1 MISDIVS
8 IDQVEY
14 MKGQRASTVLRFID
28 DAIDQLNVVE
38 EPRLLVIMKYSLA
51 FDRISKD
58 FMLVKGL

>member
-38 EPRLLVIMKYSLA
+38 EPSLLVIMKYSLA

>member
-14 MKGQRASTVLRFID
+14 MKGQRTSTVLRFID

-38 EPRLLVIMKYSLA
+38 EPSLLVIMKYSLA